1 MANQQFIERKGKL
14 LDMQNEREFELH
26 NCNLLLSDDG
36 LDNNKLPIE
45 RHGHVCGVNTST
57 NMTHASA
64 ATSGTT
70 YLDYIKT
77 TETEEN
83 VKVQEYSYKV
93 ILSGDIIEL
102 YKYEEIRYK
111 KIIMNADLLKKEKII
126 TFNNEQEI
134 DKEKGKDIYSHKRDP
149 ETIRETRR
157 RLKRSINANVN
168 QYLPMKDKFIT
179 LTFEEMLTRDEVVKC
194 FKLFNKRLRY
204 KYNEYKY
211 QYIAVIEKG
220 TKGTKRLHL
229 HCLFFGLPYIPV
241 LEFREI
247 WVYGNVDMKAIK
259 NYNDVAGYV
268 LKYIEKTLSDDN
280 YIPKGKKFY
289 ISSMNLKKSKE
300 LYLDEEKIV
309 IFLEKYKE
317 NTKTLFETDFTS
329 LFVGKGHYT
338 KKKIINVEVEEGGL
352 S

>member
-1 MANQQFIERKGKL
+1 
-14 LDMQNEREFELH
+14 MQKEREFELQD
-26 NCNLLLSDDG
+26 CNLLLSDDG
-36 LDNNKLPIE
+36 LDNNELPLE

-64 ATSGTT
+64 AKSGTT

-93 ILSGDIIEL
+93 ILSGDVIEI

-111 KIIMNADLLKKEKII
+111 KIVLNADLFKKNKII
-126 TFNNEQEI
+126 TFNCEREE
-134 DKEKGKDIYSHKRDP
+134 DKERSKDSLSHKRDP

-157 RLKRSINANVN
+157 RLKRLINANVN

-179 LTFEEMLTRDEVVKC
+179 LTFEDMLTRDEVVKC

-204 KYNEYKY
+204 KYKKHNY
-211 QYIAVIEKG
+211 QYIAIIEKG
-220 TKGTKRLHL
+220 TQGTKRLHL

-247 WVYGNVDMKAIK
+247 WVYGNIDMKAIK
-259 NYNDVAGYV
+259 NYNDVASYV
-268 LKYIEKTLSDDN
+268 LKYIEKTLGDDN

-300 LYLDEEKIV
+300 FYLDTVEITT
-309 IFLEKYKE
+309 FLEKYKD
-317 NTKTLFETDFTS
+317 NTKTLFETDFLS
-329 LFVGKGHYT
+329 LYVGKGHYT
-338 KKKIINVEVEEGGL
+338 KKKIFNAEVVKRNSYE
-352 S
+352 